1 LFAKIPLLVLS
12 AAMNDR
18 KGADAL
24 KREMNEKKI
33 DMRTDVLTEATNV
46 VMIKE
51 NHMVIEEKKDMMTAK
66 KNSVMSEKLTDVIIV
81 SEAVKIRRKVDA
93 MRDVKADVKLNE
105 TQVDIVNRRQIPR
118 SQLQH
123 KGNGLVLIPVLLHH
137 RLHRHNEKSVK
148 VHSNQASVLGAVPS
162 AQ

>member
-12 AAMNDR
+12 AATNDR

-33 DMRTDVLTEATNV
+33 DTRTDGLTEATNV
-46 VMIKE
+46 VMIRE
-51 NHMVIEEKKDMMTAK
+51 NHMVIEEKKDVMTAK
-66 KNSVMSEKLTDVIIV
+66 KNSVMSEKLTD
-81 SEAVKIRRKVDA
+81 VKIRRKVDA

-123 KGNGLVLIPVLLHH
+123 KRNGLVLILVLLHH
-137 RLHRHNEKSVK
+137 RLHRHNEK
-148 VHSNQASVLGAVPS
+148 VHSNQVSVLGAVPS